1 MPTSRQKREQH
12 ATRCDSSRGQQVM
25 DRLVR
30 VVQREQRLQAT
41 SEQGAA
47 PGPPPAN
54 FNSQPQPGW
63 RREWKKQTAQK
74 GTGSLIDL
82 SWADDQSWLQ
92 GSKACFD
99 QRKAAGTGYPSTSTD
114 HRPGP
119 TASAAATAARKPS
132 MPSLPARPQQ
142 ISKASFEK
150 YVAEVRVGVQQALL
164 DPAPDATELRRYTE
178 ELAQALRTLT
188 KPAPAST
195 KARISEAMAPVWDMR
210 SNCATKP
217 EADLRVLASALEA
230 LEKSCRLAQEAT
242 PESGNS

>member
-12 ATRCDSSRGQQVM
+12 ATRCDASRGQQVM

-41 SEQGAA
+41 SGEQATS
-47 PGPPPAN
+47 N

-63 RREWKKQTAQK
+63 RREWKTAQNQK
-74 GTGSLIDL
+74 GSFMGPDL

-92 GSKACFD
+92 GSKACFL
-99 QRKAAGTGYPSTSTD
+99 QSGYPSSTSTD

-119 TASAAATAARKPS
+119 TASTAATAARKPS

-217 EADLRVLASALEA
+217 EADLMALASALEV
-230 LEKSCRLAQEAT
+230 LEKSCSLAKEEAT
-242 PESGNS
+242 PESGS

>member
-99 QRKAAGTGYPSTSTD
+99 QRKAAGKGYPS
-114 HRPGP
+114 
-119 TASAAATAARKPS
+119 
-132 MPSLPARPQQ
+132 
-142 ISKASFEK
+142 SFFL
-150 YVAEVRVGVQQALL
+150 V
-164 DPAPDATELRRYTE
+164 
-178 ELAQALRTLT
+178 
-188 KPAPAST
+188 
-195 KARISEAMAPVWDMR
+195 
-210 SNCATKP
+210 
-217 EADLRVLASALEA
+217 
-230 LEKSCRLAQEAT
+230 
-242 PESGNS
+242 